1 MYTWIVAVGGV
12 SAFAM
17 AWGIGANDLA
27 NAFGTAYGAGVL
39 TLKQIV
45 LVASVCEFGGALLL
59 GREVTQTIGSSV
71 VNVAS
76 FSAAPY
82 VFMYGMLCA
91 LVASTSWVAAA
102 TYWELPVS
110 TTHSIIGGVIGFGM
124 TYAGPSAITWFAPKD
139 EFPYMKGVVPI
150 VVSWFTSPILAMLA
164 SMAVFWATRTVILR
178 HEQSLERAYK
188 LLPGIVAFT
197 FWANAFFVIAKG
209 AKSEI
214 KWPIGQVAWVATC
227 IAGGTGLTSRALMP
241 LLKRRVDQ
249 DYNNALEGGGPTRV
263 MPVGEKEAAKEA
275 AAADSPSSHNA
286 HDTHDDVVQAIHTGT
301 EVFDVKTERC
311 FNYVQVFTSICASFA
326 HGANDVAN
334 SVGPFAA
341 IWSIYQSGQASST
354 IADVPTWVIA
364 MGGGGIVVGLS
375 TYGTSILKVLG
386 VKMTKLTPSRG
397 YAAELA
403 TAIVVMLA
411 SSYGL
416 PISTTHCITGAVI
429 GVGLVEGPKQINWS
443 LAARAFSGWVL
454 TLVVTAVLTSA
465 LFAQGVYAPSA

>member
-71 VNVAS
+71 VNVAA
-76 FSAAPY
+76 FSTAPY

-139 EFPYMKGVVPI
+139 EFPYMKGIVPI

-197 FWANAFFVIAKG
+197 FWANSFFVIAKG
-209 AKSEI
+209 AKTVI
-214 KWPIGQVAWVATC
+214 NWPVGQVAWIATC
-227 IAGGTGLTSRALMP
+227 IGGGAGLLSWVSMP
-241 LLKRRVDQ
+241 LLRRRVDS
-249 DYNNALEGGGPTRV
+249 DYSMALEGGQTRIVAVAPKTDSTGNTVAPETDV
-263 MPVGEKEAAKEA
+263 M
-275 AAADSPSSHNA
+275 D
-286 HDTHDDVVQAIHTGT
+286 AIHTGT
-301 EVFDVKTERC
+301 EVFDLKTERC
-311 FNYVQVFTSICASFA
+311 FNYVQAFTSMCASFA

-341 IWSIYQSGQASST
+341 IWSIHQSGQVSST
-354 IADVPTWVIA
+354 NADVPTWVIA
-364 MGGGGIVVGLS
+364 MGGAGIVVGLS
-375 TYGTSILKVLG
+375 TYGTNILRVLG
-386 VKMTKLTPSRG
+386 VKMTKMTPSRG

-429 GVGLVEGPKQINWS
+429 GVGLVEGPKQINWK
-443 LAARAFSGWVL
+443 LAAKAFSGWVL
-454 TLVVTAVLTSA
+454 TLIVTAFMTAA